1 MRKRLDSS
9 KLAELRS
16 KTDRQ
21 LLVLITNQL
30 DAALR
35 SAQHEGDLAAAEES
49 YCRAVRWYP
58 LALSLPHA
66 ERTQLER
73 KMTQVRERLYGRL
86 HAVCA

>member
-1 MRKRLDSS
+1 MRNRLDSS

-21 LLVLITNQL
+21 LVVLIANQL

-35 SAQHEGDLAAAEES
+35 SAQHEGDLAAAEEF

-58 LALSLPHA
+58 LTLSLPQA
-66 ERTQLER
+66 ERSALER
-73 KMTQVRERLYGRL
+73 KLAKTRELLYGRL